1 MARGKG
7 CLREGGGNL
16 KTGMGAESRR
26 HSGGLCMKAFEEIG
40 EFRCPNGAPYDSLG
54 QRPRKR
60 AKIL

>member
-1 MARGKG
+1 
-7 CLREGGGNL
+7 
-16 KTGMGAESRR
+16 
-26 HSGGLCMKAFEEIG
+26 MKAFEEIG